1 MVANAGF
8 TTVESAAALAGISA
22 RTLRYWIA
30 AGKLP
35 ARGGKRGR
43 LVRLSDVEQLAVLA
57 GKFSGKGSLPAD
69 SAMAIT
75 GTIAESSA
83 LVAIE
88 RQLAEY
94 RELVERLHR
103 ENLELAG
110 RLGFYQA
117 KLQDAE
123 ARILEFEGPNHSAL
137 VEMANHPA
145 PSENGADSAAQKVSA
160 RPWWQFWRWY
170 QP

>member
-1 MVANAGF
+1 MAANTGF
-8 TTVESAAALAGISA
+8 ATVESAAALAGISA

-35 ARGGKRGR
+35 ARSGKRGR

-57 GKFSGKGSLPAD
+57 GKLGGKGSLPAD

-75 GTIAESSA
+75 GNIAESSA

-94 RELVERLHR
+94 RELVDRMHR

-110 RLGFYQA
+110 RLGFSQA
-117 KLQDAE
+117 RIQELE
-123 ARILEFEGPNHSAL
+123 RRILELEAPKEAT
-137 VEMANHPA
+137 VEMANHST
-145 PSENGADSAAQKVSA
+145 PSENGADSGAQQVSA
-160 RPWWQFWRWY
+160 RPWWQFWR
-170 QP
+170 

>member
-1 MVANAGF
+1 MAANTGF
-8 TTVESAAALAGISA
+8 ATVESAAALAGISA

-57 GKFSGKGSLPAD
+57 GKLGGKGSLPAD
-69 SAMAIT
+69 SAMVIT
-75 GTIAESSA
+75 GNIAESSA

-94 RELVERLHR
+94 RELVDRMHR

-110 RLGFYQA
+110 RLGFSQA
-117 KLQDAE
+117 RIQELE
-123 ARILEFEGPNHSAL
+123 RRILELEAPKAAL
-137 VEMANHPA
+137 AATTNPTNHPA
-145 PSENGADSAAQKVSA
+145 PSANGANSGSQKLSP
-160 RPWWQFWRWY
+160 RPWWQFWR
-170 QP
+170 

>member
-1 MVANAGF
+1 MAANTGF
-8 TTVESAAALAGISA
+8 TTVESAAAIAGISA

-43 LVRLSDVEQLAVLA
+43 LVRLSDVEQLAALA
-57 GKFSGKGSLPAD
+57 GKLSGKDSLPAD
-69 SAMAIT
+69 SAVAVA
-75 GTIAESSA
+75 GNIAESSA

-88 RQLAEY
+88 RQLTEY

-110 RLGFYQA
+110 RVGFLQA
-117 KLQDAE
+117 RLQDAE
-123 ARILEFEGPNHSAL
+123 ARILEFEGPNNSAL
-137 VEMANHPA
+137 AETANHPP
-145 PSENGADSAAQKVSA
+145 PSENGSNSASQKVSS
-160 RPWWQFWRWY
+160 RPWWQFWR
-170 QP
+170 